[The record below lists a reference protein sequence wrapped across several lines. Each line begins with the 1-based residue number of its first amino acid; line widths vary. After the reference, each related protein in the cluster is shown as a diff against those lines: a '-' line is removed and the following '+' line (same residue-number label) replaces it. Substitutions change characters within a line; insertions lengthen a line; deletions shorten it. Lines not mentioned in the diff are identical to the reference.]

1 MQQITNQRN
10 VTIAV
15 MIATFLAAIE
25 GTIVST
31 AMPTIVSDLG
41 GLHLIS
47 WVVSVYL
54 LTSAVTTPIYGKL
67 ADLFGRKVVFSVG
80 TILFLIGSVLS
91 GLAQTMEQLIW
102 FRAFQGMGAGSII
115 TITYTIIGDI
125 YPFEER
131 GKVQGWMSGIWG
143 ISGILGPLTGG
154 FLVDYVS
161 WHWIFFMNLPFG
173 IVSVILIWL
182 YLHENMER
190 KRKHVDY
197 AGVLTF
203 TVSMSALLYALLS
216 GGTVHPWSSPLI
228 VGLIAFAVT
237 GLAAFLF
244 IEAKSPEPMLPLQ
257 LFSIRMI
264 TIANLAG
271 FLLAAVLVAITVYL
285 PLWIQGVYGQGATG
299 SGLTLI
305 PMSIGWPL
313 GAAWSGRLLAK
324 IGIRTTSLVGL
335 AGLIVSTVWLSLIT
349 VSTPHW
355 SLFVITF
362 VVGFGF
368 GFAFTSFTGA
378 VLEAV
383 AWNMRG
389 AAMATNTFIRTLGQ
403 TLGIAVFGTLFNHV
417 MLAAGL
423 PQGVDVNKILN
434 PEAAQTIAPEVLHTL
449 RGVLAAGL
457 HQVFVVL
464 AVLAVVSFIVTLWY
478 PREQRK
484 EREAS

>member
-1 MQQITNQRN
+1 MQQTTNRRN

-80 TILFLIGSVLS
+80 AILFLIGSALS
-91 GLAQTMEQLIW
+91 GMAQTMEQLIW

-115 TITYTIIGDI
+115 TLTYTIIGDI

-161 WHWIFFMNLPFG
+161 WHWIFYLNLPFG

-182 YLHENMER
+182 YLHENLER
-190 KRKHVDY
+190 KRKHIDY
-197 AGVLTF
+197 AGVATF

-216 GGTVHPWSSPLI
+216 GGTVHAWSSLTI
-228 VGLIAFAVT
+228 VGLIVLAVV
-237 GLAAFLF
+237 GLAVFLF

-257 LFSIRMI
+257 MFSIR
-264 TIANLAG
+264 TLTVVNLAG
-271 FLLAAVLVAITVYL
+271 FLLAAVLVAIAFYL
-285 PLWIQGVYGQGATG
+285 PLWIQGVYGKGATG

-313 GAAWSGRLLAK
+313 GAAWSGRLMAK
-324 IGIRTTSLVGL
+324 VGIRTLSL
-335 AGLIVSTVWLSLIT
+335 AGVAGVIVSTLWLALIT
-349 VSTPHW
+349 ASTPHW
-355 SLFVITF
+355 TLFVITF
-362 VVGFGF
+362 IVGLGF

-383 AWNMRG
+383 NWNMRG

-403 TLGIAVFGTLFNHV
+403 TLGIAVFGTLFNHA
-417 MLAAGL
+417 LLSAGL
-423 PQGVDVNKILN
+423 PQDVDVNKILN
-434 PEAAQTIAPEVLHTL
+434 PGEAQAMAPELL
-449 RGVLAAGL
+449 RSVRDVLAVGL
-457 HQVFVVL
+457 HEVFVVL
-464 AVLAVVSFIVTLWY
+464 AVLAVSSFLVTLWY
-478 PREQRK
+478 PRQQAK